1 MWKQLL
7 AIALGAAIGACMRW
21 GLSEALNRRFP
32 ALPLGTLSANLIGAY
47 IVGVAVAFISA
58 HPDLSPEW
66 RLLIVTGFCG
76 GLTTF
81 STFSV
86 EVTAHLQG
94 GRLGSAGGI
103 IAAHLFGS
111 LLLTLAGFATVS
123 WCRGQ

>member
-7 AIALGAAIGACMRW
+7 AISLGAAFGACLRW

-32 ALPLGTLSANLIGAY
+32 DLPLGTLSANLIGAY
-47 IVGVAVAFISA
+47 IVGLAVAFISS

-86 EVTAHLQG
+86 EVTTHLQS
-94 GRLGSAGGI
+94 GRFAAASGV

-111 LLLTLAGFATVS
+111 LLLTLAGFATVN